1 MYVFVYKMYNI
12 VRLGQSRL
20 FTDRTPYNTIDFKR
34 SKQKDGIALP
44 YIDNNIIN
52 NKIITTNNK
61 KKKQNNISNTLDY
74 KIDYTKN
81 HNNKPKQK
89 TISLL

>member
-1 MYVFVYKMYNI
+1 MGLIPKTGEQYLIEN
-12 VRLGQSRL
+12 
-20 FTDRTPYNTIDFKR
+20 
-34 SKQKDGIALP
+34 
-44 YIDNNIIN
+44 NNIN
-52 NKIITTNNK
+52 QVRTTNNK
-61 KKKQNNISNTLDY
+61 KKKQNNISNTIDY

>member
-1 MYVFVYKMYNI
+1 MGLIPKTGEQHLIEN
-12 VRLGQSRL
+12 
-20 FTDRTPYNTIDFKR
+20 
-34 SKQKDGIALP
+34 
-44 YIDNNIIN
+44 NNIN
-52 NKIITTNNK
+52 QVRTTNNK
-61 KKKQNNISNTLDY
+61 KKKQNNISNTIDY

>member
-1 MYVFVYKMYNI
+1 M
-12 VRLGQSRL
+12 RQSRL
-20 FTDRTPYNTIDFKR
+20 FTDRTPYNTTDFKR

-61 KKKQNNISNTLDY
+61 KKKKQNNISNTLDY